1 MATYSYSSRYT
12 LTYIFSYFHSFIS
25 LSLLSLFNGTGGRW
39 VGCCWLS
46 VGWYVLLWL
55 IGWYLL
61 EFSVDVER
69 EPNNQG
75 HLITHTILTHTIYL
89 TVDTISYLAMNELSI
104 AFEGAFTFVSLVSRD
119 EKLDLEHTTWNC
131 NRKS

>member
-1 MATYSYSSRYT
+1 M
-12 LTYIFSYFHSFIS
+12 
-25 LSLLSLFNGTGGRW
+25 
-39 VGCCWLS
+39 
-46 VGWYVLLWL
+46 
-55 IGWYLL
+55 